1 MITVVSTTPRSVLGA
16 VVAATVLRIGLRLFE
31 GRDAFFENS
40 YRFYLTLAEN
50 LVSGAGLCYAP
61 AEACALR
68 MPLYPIFLS
77 PFVIS
82 GTVYPGVVVV
92 QGVLG
97 GLLVWLAWWTG
108 RELFN
113 QGVGVMAAAATAVNP
128 YAVVHD
134 TALQD
139 TVLVNV
145 LMAASIALL
154 LRSARGGRQLHWWF
168 AGLAIALAIM
178 TTARIALF
186 APMAIAWGVAVSATR
201 VKTAVALS
209 VPVLVLAG
217 GWMVRNDRLV
227 GAPVL
232 TLEGGEALYFGNSP
246 LTFTHFPRESIDLTA
261 GEIETLPV
269 TSRTALEALTADDA
283 ERDRLYRRWAV
294 DYIRAEPLAV
304 AWGAVRKL
312 WVVVSAELSPERGPL
327 VQWGYRLTFLTLHL
341 LAIAGAVGAGGRDH
355 RLVALIVAAFAVTTA
370 VFWAHTSHKSYLDPL
385 IFIYAAAGAR
395 YLRS

>member
-1 MITVVSTTPRSVLGA
+1 
-16 VVAATVLRIGLRLFE
+16 
-31 GRDAFFENS
+31 
-40 YRFYLTLAEN
+40 
-50 LVSGAGLCYAP
+50 
-61 AEACALR
+61 
-68 MPLYPIFLS
+68 
-77 PFVIS
+77 
-82 GTVYPGVVVV
+82 
-92 QGVLG
+92 VLG

-145 LMAASIALL
+145 LMAANIALL
-154 LRSARGGRQLHWWF
+154 LRSARGGRQLHWWL

-186 APMAIAWGVAVSATR
+186 APMAIAWGIAVSTTR
-201 VKTAVALS
+201 VKTAVALT

-283 ERDRLYRRWAV
+283 ERDRLYRRWAI

-327 VQWGYRLTFLTLHL
+327 VQWGYRLTFLTLHV
-341 LAIAGAVGAGGRDH
+341 LAIAGAVGARGRGH